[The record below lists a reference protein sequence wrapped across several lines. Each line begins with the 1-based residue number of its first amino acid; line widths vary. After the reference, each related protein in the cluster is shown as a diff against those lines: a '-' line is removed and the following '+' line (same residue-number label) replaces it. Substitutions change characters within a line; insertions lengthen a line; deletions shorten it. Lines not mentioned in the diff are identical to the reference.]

1 MKHGKENFTEQC
13 PDGHTNILF
22 RERRHQHVRLS
33 VECRG
38 AKLLAKKLKEEN
50 AEFAR
55 LSQSRVYENL
65 SFRANVIAYLKAMVL
80 FIAQGGVWDKV
91 TEDFI
96 RWSQKYDM
104 WSKMHFFGEAIEEVE
119 CGGSYHQAKK
129 KGPQNLLDLL
139 PEVFTREEAGQM
151 RNRLGI
157 RQGTVGQMLST
168 WKKREYI
175 EMVGTELPRDQ
186 WNRQQYAKTD
196 KYLKK
201 LVKN

>member
-1 MKHGKENFTEQC
+1 M
-13 PDGHTNILF
+13 
-22 RERRHQHVRLS
+22 
-33 VECRG
+33 
-38 AKLLAKKLKEEN
+38 
-50 AEFAR
+50 
-55 LSQSRVYENL
+55 
-65 SFRANVIAYLKAMVL
+65 
-80 FIAQGGVWDKV
+80 GGVWL
-91 TEDFI
+91 
-96 RWSQKYDM
+96 
-104 WSKMHFFGEAIEEVE
+104 
-119 CGGSYHQAKK
+119 AKK

-175 EMVGTELPRDQ
+175 ELVGTELPRDQ